1 MGPKC
6 HSICPYKRDTEKRDA
21 QRGEMRREGSH
32 AERGDAQRG
41 EPHREGRHRE
51 RGDVLRGEIHSRRG

>member
-1 MGPKC
+1 
-6 HSICPYKRDTEKRDA
+6 
-21 QRGEMRREGSH
+21 MRREGSH